1 MAVKAKKSNQ
11 KSTRVR
17 KKSRV
22 KVKRIARKKR
32 LTKNH
37 HRRAKKD

>member
-1 MAVKAKKSNQ
+1 MAKKAKKTA
-11 KSTRVR
+11 KIRR
-17 KKSRV
+17 KSRV
-22 KVKRIARKKR
+22 KVKRIAKKKK